1 MGPRSYPDT
10 ASRFHKKTSEEFI
23 MRKALLTVAFCTL
36 SSAGTAAWAQAD
48 TIGSNAS
55 AASAPLSQLS
65 WGRLQGRVAFA
76 TTATPLR
83 ADYLGNDSAFKVS
96 SLSLMGDY
104 YLRPSLSQLTLGGLR
119 ATSGVVFGQ
128 RSSLWGMSSTSIG
141 PLNVDRRS
149 YSADPY
155 NGSVVPEHTTTPY
168 FGIGYSNTGSAFGKS
183 ANWGFSADLGLMSL
197 SPGNIGRIGKVF
209 SGSQNLDDMVR
220 DLRLSPVLQLGFT
233 YSF

>member
-1 MGPRSYPDT
+1 
-10 ASRFHKKTSEEFI
+10 
-23 MRKALLTVAFCTL
+23 MRKALSFLAFCSLTA
-36 SSAGTAAWAQAD
+36 AGAVTSTAAWAQAD
-48 TIGSNAS
+48 TLASQGSAS
-55 AASAPLSQLS
+55 SLAALS

-83 ADYLGNDSAFKVS
+83 ADYLGTDTAFKVS

-104 YLRPSLSQLTLGGLR
+104 YLRPSLNQLTLGGLR

-149 YSADPY
+149 YGADPY
-155 NGSVVPEHTTTPY
+155 NTGATEHTTTPY
-168 FGIGYSNTGSAFGKS
+168 FGVGYSSTGSAFGKS

-220 DLRLSPVLQLGFT
+220 DLRFSPVLQFGFT

>member
-1 MGPRSYPDT
+1 
-10 ASRFHKKTSEEFI
+10 

-36 SSAGTAAWAQAD
+36 TSAGTAAWAQAD
-48 TIGSNAS
+48 TLGANATANATAAATAG

-83 ADYLGNDSAFKVS
+83 ADYLGTDTAFKVS

-149 YSADPY
+149 YGADPY
-155 NGSVVPEHTTTPY
+155 NGSVTPEHTTTPY

-197 SPGNIGRIGKVF
+197 SPGSIGRIGKVF